1 MGRRFVIF
9 LALSVLA
16 AITANAALS
25 GASFT
30 TVSSTTVRAST
41 APVTDDRLQL
51 YAGNGQSATAGT
63 AVTTAPSVLVSDAN
77 NNPVGG
83 VTVTFVVDS
92 GGGSATGAIATTN
105 ASGIATVGSWTL
117 GTTAGANS
125 LTATSAG
132 LTGSPVTFTATGVAG
147 SATRYVVTSSRYTP
161 AAGTSV
167 TITAQLADQYGN
179 QVAASGVSVT
189 FTKTGGGS
197 LSGADPATTNAD
209 GVATITLVTST
220 TPGTAATVTATSS
233 GPSRTGTTPTITTV
247 TGPAS
252 SISANAG
259 NGQWAAAGT
268 AVTTAPSVLVT
279 DAYNNPV
286 AGVPVVFAVAT
297 GGGSITGA
305 NATTNAS
312 GIATAGSWTLGTAA
326 GSNTLT
332 AAAAGLTGSPV
343 TFTATGIAGAATK
356 YVVTSSSYSPAAGS
370 AVTITAQLADQY
382 GNAVTTAGI
391 SVTFT
396 STGGGTLSGTNP
408 ATTNVIGVATIT
420 LATGT
425 TAGASYTVTATSM
438 SPSARTGTTPTI
450 TSVAGPATKIA
461 VSAGNGQSATAGT
474 AVTTA
479 PSVLVSDANNNPV
492 GGVSVT
498 FAVASGGGSVTGA
511 SATTNASGIAAV
523 GSWTLGTVAGA
534 NSLTAT
540 SAGLTGSP
548 VTFTATGVAGA
559 ATKYVVTSSS
569 YTPVAGVGVTITA
582 QLADQFGNAVKTSG
596 IVVTWSKTGAGGSF
610 ASGTST
616 TNTNGIAT
624 VLFTTST
631 VAGVTYQVTG
641 TDVSSRTGT
650 TPAITTVAGA
660 AKKISANAG
669 SGQTAAA
676 GTAVA
681 TAPSVLVSDANN
693 NPVSGVT
700 VTFTVYTGGGSVTGA
715 SATTNASGIATVGS
729 WTLGTTP
736 GANSLRATSSGLT
749 GSPVTFSATG
759 VVGPAAR
766 YVVTSSSYTPNAG
779 SNVTITAQLADQFGN
794 AVKTSGI
801 VVTWSKTGAGGSF
814 ASGTSTTNT
823 NGIAT
828 VLFTTGT
835 PAGITYVISATDGS
849 SRSGTAPSI
858 TTR

>member
-63 AVTTAPSVLVSDAN
+63 AVTTAQSVLVSDAN

-125 LTATSAG
+125 LTATS
-132 LTGSPVTFTATGVAG
+132 
-147 SATRYVVTSSRYTP
+147 
-161 AAGTSV
+161 
-167 TITAQLADQYGN
+167 
-179 QVAASGVSVT
+179 
-189 FTKTGGGS
+189 
-197 LSGADPATTNAD
+197 
-209 GVATITLVTST
+209 
-220 TPGTAATVTATSS
+220 
-233 GPSRTGTTPTITTV
+233 
-247 TGPAS
+247 
-252 SISANAG
+252 
-259 NGQWAAAGT
+259 
-268 AVTTAPSVLVT
+268 
-279 DAYNNPV
+279 
-286 AGVPVVFAVAT
+286 
-297 GGGSITGA
+297 
-305 NATTNAS
+305 
-312 GIATAGSWTLGTAA
+312 
-326 GSNTLT
+326 
-332 AAAAGLTGSPV
+332 AGLTGSPV

-420 LATGT
+420 LTTGT
-425 TAGASYTVTATSM
+425 TAGASYTVTATST
-438 SPSARTGTTPTI
+438 SPSTRTGTTPTI
-450 TSVAGPATKIA
+450 TAVAGPATKIA

-479 PSVLVSDANNNPV
+479 PSVLVTDANNNPV
-492 GGVSVT
+492 SGVTVT
-498 FAVASGGGSVTGA
+498 FTVYTGGGSVTGA

-523 GSWTLGTVAGA
+523 GSWTLGTAAGA

-624 VLFTTST
+624 VLFTT
-631 VAGVTYQVTG
+631 
-641 TDVSSRTGT
+641 
-650 TPAITTVAGA
+650 
-660 AKKISANAG
+660 
-669 SGQTAAA
+669 
-676 GTAVA
+676 
-681 TAPSVLVSDANN
+681 
-693 NPVSGVT
+693 
-700 VTFTVYTGGGSVTGA
+700 
-715 SATTNASGIATVGS
+715 
-729 WTLGTTP
+729 
-736 GANSLRATSSGLT
+736 
-749 GSPVTFSATG
+749 
-759 VVGPAAR
+759 
-766 YVVTSSSYTPNAG
+766 
-779 SNVTITAQLADQFGN
+779 
-794 AVKTSGI
+794 
-801 VVTWSKTGAGGSF
+801 
-814 ASGTSTTNT
+814 
-823 NGIAT
+823 
-828 VLFTTGT
+828 GT